1 MARRCLFKWEPFASL
16 WHSDL
21 DFPWSAK
28 VEHLIEAVQDGSV
41 FFERLLTEQCRART
55 SFNDRCCERSLAIR
69 SISTAQGSWKLA
81 VPEALLGPSA
91 YASNGHRGAS
101 LPLCDLLSRLHDMG
115 RGLAQE
121 VAADEVT
128 P

>member
-1 MARRCLFKWEPFASL
+1 MARGCLFEWEPFTSL

-21 DFPWSAK
+21 DFSWSTK
-28 VEHLIEAVQDGSV
+28 VKNLVEAVQDGSV
-41 FFERLLTEQCRART
+41 FSERLLTEQCRART

-69 SISTAQGSWKLA
+69 SISTAQCSWKLS
-81 VPEALLGPSA
+81 VPEALLGPST

-101 LPLCDLLSRLHDMG
+101 LPLCDLLPRLYGMS